1 MEKSVSRNKEKD
13 ERGNKR
19 EYRAH
24 SLENLMEGHN
34 WVVNQFFEIPRRSI
48 VVYFLTLPTKGGITS
63 HHLRSAVH
71 DHRFMQVQFVPEL

>member
-13 ERGNKR
+13 ERGKKR

-34 WVVNQFFEIPRRSI
+34 WGLNQFFEIPRRSI
-48 VVYFLTLPTKGGITS
+48 VVCFLSLLTKGVLNLPPFKIACS
-63 HHLRSAVH
+63 
-71 DHRFMQVQFVPEL
+71 